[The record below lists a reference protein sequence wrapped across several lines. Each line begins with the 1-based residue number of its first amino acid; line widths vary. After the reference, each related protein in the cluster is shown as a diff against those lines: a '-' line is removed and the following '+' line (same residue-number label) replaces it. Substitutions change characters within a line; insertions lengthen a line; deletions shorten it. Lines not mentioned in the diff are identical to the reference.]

1 MKTKRQT
8 SPWALGRWKLLSVL
22 IALAAV
28 APLGQGAVSKAHKR
42 HAIVYMSDGTSY
54 EGIVQLSMGKDFSML
69 RLPPKASDKST
80 DNAPRIKDVKRHTGR
95 NKIFT
100 FNVNVVKEMTF
111 SPRKTEY
118 PKKFVI
124 INMSNK
130 NEKVEKKRFGLPYPV
145 LKPKCTVVFNSG
157 ETEVGVIR
165 SRAMYIQIKDPDT
178 GMLMSTKKVVIR
190 SKYSGEPGQSI
201 DDLVRVKRIKML
213 DEGDKIT
220 RNMEIDFRSF
230 KWDSTD
236 SDNRVLALSK
246 GTLSRVLV
254 NKDADDKKVRVHSTL
269 GENVYLAA
277 KVKGKWVAG
286 WPAEG
291 TKRTKLFTSVE
302 TELLKVNDY
311 YNEKKLL
318 GIISTNRDR
327 DITALV
333 RLRRDI
339 PNPEFAL
346 KWAKAVGGGFE
357 MGADGKLAEFYRL
370 GIWRFVRDNK
380 TGKIALV
387 DRGSFMRIK
396 IDLEDK
402 TPEIGICP
410 DLWPVVIKDGKLI
423 VGNNNNTKGSPS

>member
-1 MKTKRQT
+1 
-8 SPWALGRWKLLSVL
+8 VL

-80 DNAPRIKDVKRHTGR
+80 DNAPRIKDVKRHASR

-100 FNVNVVKEMTF
+100 FNLNVVKEMTF

-118 PKKFVI
+118 LKKFVI

-254 NKDADDKKVRVHSTL
+254 DKDADDKKVRVHSTL

-291 TKRTKLFTSVE
+291 TKRTELFTSVE

-380 TGKIALV
+380 TGKMALV

-423 VGNNNNTKGSPS
+423 VGNNNTKGSPS